1 MIRHHLDRILICLIL
16 VEILLVSTVYAV
28 GVSPIELKI
37 NIEKGKEKELMRNI
51 QVLNSYEN
59 PIHVTATVTGSVS
72 QFIALEKT
80 EFDLPAGPG
89 MHSDLASPY
98 QYVKV
103 NFKIP
108 RELSQSKYNGEILFT
123 EKATKGGMLA
133 TATQVG
139 VYVELTIGSMA
150 KAVFPMY
157 MNALLV
163 ILVLV
168 LFFSIF
174 YKRK

>member
-1 MIRHHLDRILICLIL
+1 MIRHHLDRILMCLVL
-16 VEILLVSTVYAV
+16 VEILLVSTVYSV
-28 GVSPIELKI
+28 GISPTDLKI
-37 NIEKGKEKELMRNI
+37 NIEKGKETELMRNI
-51 QVLNSYEN
+51 QVLNPDEN
-59 PIHVTATVTGSVS
+59 PVHVTATVTGSVS
-72 QFIALEKT
+72 QFITLEKT
-80 EFDLPAGPG
+80 DFDLPAGPG

-98 QYVKV
+98 QYVKII
-103 NFKIP
+103 FKIP

-123 EKATKGGMLA
+123 EKSTKSGMLT

-139 VYVELTIGSMA
+139 IPVELTIGKMA

-157 MNALLV
+157 MDVLLM

-168 LFFSIF
+168 LVFSIF

>member
-1 MIRHHLDRILICLIL
+1 LIL

-28 GVSPIELKI
+28 GVSPTDLKI
-37 NIEKGKEKELMRNI
+37 NIEKGKETELIRNI
-51 QVLNSYEN
+51 QVLNPDVN
-59 PIHVTATVTGSVS
+59 PVHVTATVTGSVS
-72 QFIALEKT
+72 QFITLEKT

-89 MHSDLASPY
+89 MHSDLGSPY

-103 NFKIP
+103 DFKIP
-108 RELSQSKYNGEILFT
+108 RELSQPKYNGEIVFT
-123 EKATKGGMLA
+123 EKATKGGMLT
-133 TATQVG
+133 TATQVS

-157 MNALLV
+157 MNVLLM

-168 LFFSIF
+168 LVFSFF